1 MCLRRDG
8 SIGRKGCSGLKGVK
22 GVTGVKS
29 AGGGEIVPVAE
40 KGHFCL
46 ALVARNSLPRC

>member
-22 GVTGVKS
+22 GVKS

>member
-22 GVTGVKS
+22 GVKS

-40 KGHFCL
+40 KGRFCL

>member
-22 GVTGVKS
+22 GVKS
-29 AGGGEIVPVAE
+29 AGGVEIVPVAE
-40 KGHFCL
+40 KGRFCL
-46 ALVARNSLPRC
+46 ALAAWSSLPRS

>member
-8 SIGRKGCSGLKGVK
+8 SVGRKGCPGLKGVK
-22 GVTGVKS
+22 GVKS

-40 KGHFCL
+40 KGRFCL
-46 ALVARNSLPRC
+46 ALVARNSLPRF